1 MQNVYFP
8 QPTRAES
15 PSKDGK
21 SRAPRADG
29 RSGDEF
35 RGCFMRCG
43 VLSHAAGSAY
53 VEFGQTRVVCAVYG
67 PRAETNPRQTKGQ
80 PITCEI
86 KLPST
91 MATFESEFGNLMRQ
105 ALEPAILVNKFPKC
119 QVSIHAVVLEGHG
132 SELSA
137 AITCASLALV
147 DAGVEMIDMVA
158 ACSAGEW
165 DGNIV
170 LDPTADE
177 QTTKHVL
184 VAFMAAQ
191 GQITHLIQQGKLSYD
206 RVQEAIS
213 LCTDGCAGV
222 LSTMM
227 QMDEA
232 DFTRRLAQFPVVRKK
247 THYRVAW
254 KREPGANKRP
264 RLDVSFS
271 TALETFLE
279 EYFTPAESVRIR
291 KEFEKV
297 HIVDHGS
304 MDPHVD
310 L

>member
-8 QPTRAES
+8 EPTPTPPPPQTGR
-15 PSKDGK
+15 KV
-21 SRAPRADG
+21 PRTDG

-35 RGCFMRCG
+35 RACFMRCG

-53 VEFGQTRVVCAVYG
+53 VEYGQTRVVCAVYG
-67 PRAETNPRQTKGQ
+67 PRAEMNPRQTKGQ
-80 PITCEI
+80 PVVCEI

-119 QVSIHAVVLEGHG
+119 QLSIHAVVLEGHG

-158 ACSAGEW
+158 SCSAGAW
-165 DGNIV
+165 QGDIV
-170 LDPTADE
+170 LDPTTDE
-177 QTTKHVL
+177 QASTHVL

-191 GQITHLIQQGKLSYD
+191 GQITHLMQQGKLSYD
-206 RVQEAIS
+206 RVQEAIT

-227 QMDEA
+227 RA
-232 DFTRRLAQFPVVRKK
+232 CVVD
-247 THYRVAW
+247 TL
-254 KREPGANKRP
+254 KR
-264 RLDVSFS
+264 
-271 TALETFLE
+271 
-279 EYFTPAESVRIR
+279 
-291 KEFEKV
+291 
-297 HIVDHGS
+297 
-304 MDPHVD
+304 
-310 L
+310 